1 MSHSG
6 KTACCSTSTAAA
18 VVFSLESHAFDR
30 FRVGKS
36 LSSRDCYLAH
46 EHLHISLLKHSL
58 YMIHTIHS
66 VITHSLPC
74 LYGNSYS
81 RPRAILQTHIL
92 SQASPLS
99 SCKQPETSS
108 AKDASLTYYK
118 AASAV
123 STMSVPSADDRSVRD
138 LISRSIQLAIGSG
151 VQTRRQT
158 LPRTAAPLTSVRWQ
172 ALSFSQIRLR
182 LYAVATIA
190 PTPLGRNSS
199 TSTDEAE
206 NECGICLDRLFQTG
220 DDAFVVI
227 RLNACRHAFHERCV
241 LNLLDWDQ
249 RNRVHRDIRHARCPL
264 CRTNLFHARPNS
276 GENAAPTGPR
286 EHVPPTRPREMMQ
299 YASFQTHF
307 VYRSYGM
314 AIPRHLYGTSFPY
327 PSQRRYTGTRYASA
341 VAESRSSIP
350 HPRSFSRASSSSEP
364 TSTRSVSWADYFPSV
379 ESRNQVYMRPRLSL
393 PLPYGNVH
401 DIHADHRRNTTG
413 SFGRY
418 AGDAEPVPS

>member
-1 MSHSG
+1 MSS
-6 KTACCSTSTAAA
+6 K
-18 VVFSLESHAFDR
+18 
-30 FRVGKS
+30 
-36 LSSRDCYLAH
+36 DCYLAH

-58 YMIHTIHS
+58 YMVHTIHS
-66 VITHSLPC
+66 VITHSLPY
-74 LYGNSYS
+74 LYGNIYS
-81 RPRAILQTHIL
+81 WPKAIIQTHIL
-92 SQASPLS
+92 SQASRLS
-99 SCKQPETSS
+99 SRKQPEISS
-108 AKDASLTYYK
+108 ANDASLTYYK
-118 AASAV
+118 AASTV

-138 LISRSIQLAIGSG
+138 LISRSVQLAIGSG
-151 VQTRRQT
+151 VQTHRQT

-172 ALSFSQIRLR
+172 VLSFSQIRLR

-249 RNRVHRDIRHARCPL
+249 RNRIHRDIRHARCPL
-264 CRTNLFHARPNS
+264 CRTHLFHVRPTS

-286 EHVPPTRPREMMQ
+286 DHITPTGPREIMQ

-314 AIPRHLYGTSFPY
+314 SIPRHLYGTSFPY
-327 PSQRRYTGTRYASA
+327 PSQRRYTGTRYTNAD
-341 VAESRSSIP
+341 AESRSSIP
-350 HPRSFSRASSSSEP
+350 HPRNFARASSSSERG
-364 TSTRSVSWADYFPSV
+364 SRRSVSWADYFPSV
-379 ESRNQVYMRPRLSL
+379 ESRNEVYMRPRLSL
-393 PLPYGNVH
+393 PLPYVNFH
-401 DIHADHRRNTTG
+401 NTHAFNGRSATG
-413 SFGRY
+413 FLGRH
-418 AGDAEPVPS
+418 AGDAEPIHSYYLW